1 MKTNLHVVD
10 CEIAIIFSP
19 RMCVCVCGVQFRW
32 RIEFVDISLLSRP
45 LSFCFHIN
53 TGHQGKGGNI
63 ETVLIF
69 LPEKVDKIC
78 FSK

>member
-10 CEIAIIFSP
+10 CDSNHFFTEDV
-19 RMCVCVCGVQFRW
+19 RVCGVQFRW

>member
-1 MKTNLHVVD
+1 MN
-10 CEIAIIFSP
+10 AFFSFDLL
-19 RMCVCVCGVQFRW
+19 MV
-32 RIEFVDISLLSRP
+32 VDISLLSRP

-53 TGHQGKGGNI
+53 TVYQGKGGNI